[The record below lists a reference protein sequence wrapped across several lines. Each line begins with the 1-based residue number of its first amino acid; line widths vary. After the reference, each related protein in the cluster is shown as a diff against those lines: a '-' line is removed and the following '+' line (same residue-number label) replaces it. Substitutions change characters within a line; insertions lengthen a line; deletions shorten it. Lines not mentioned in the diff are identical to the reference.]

1 MHWLQAGLVDNFS
14 DTGVSVKVKTETGW
28 IETDKTAEF
37 SHVLCAEEMM
47 FCVTRSLDQNNL
59 VVTHAETGWKVCDI
73 DFLDFAQL
81 GELKAAKKSLE
92 EFISVIS
99 EKRFYAVILRVRG

>member
-1 MHWLQAGLVDNFS
+1 MN
-14 DTGVSVKVKTETGW
+14 VKVKTENGW
-28 IETDKTAEF
+28 SETDKTAEF
-37 SHVLCAEEMM
+37 SRVLCGEEMM

-73 DFLDFAQL
+73 DFFQVALL

-92 EFISVIS
+92 EFISATS
-99 EKRFYAVILRVRG
+99 EKRFYDVILRVRG

>member
-1 MHWLQAGLVDNFS
+1 M
-14 DTGVSVKVKTETGW
+14 KVKTDKGWSETV
-28 IETDKTAEF
+28 KTAEF
-37 SHVLCAEEMM
+37 SRVLCGEEMM

-73 DFLDFAQL
+73 DFLEFAQL

-92 EFISVIS
+92 EFISVTS
-99 EKRFYAVILRVRG
+99 EKRFYEVILRVRG